1 VLSFLKRYRELI
13 IVAALLLYPFASF
26 LTRGH
31 LGRDPNLVD
40 RAVLWITSP
49 LQKAL
54 IWTFDGI
61 GAAWNGY
68 VALRGVQAEN
78 GALREENR
86 RLRAEANELAEV
98 RAQNERLKR
107 MLAYTESTPGQQIPA
122 RVLGVNPVATL
133 LSLRIDRGEDDGI
146 RRGMPVVTPDGVVG
160 QVQRATGQ
168 YADVV
173 LVTDANSK
181 LAVKVQRSRVRAT
194 ACGKGD
200 NKALQLENALRTE
213 DLQEGDQVVTSGTD
227 GVFPPGLAVGKITSL
242 HRRNYGM
249 VQTAEIA
256 PAVDMTKLEEVLV
269 IRTAAPLGT
278 TIIPQARRG
287 AGQTP

>member
-13 IVAALLLYPFASF
+13 VVGTLLLYPFASF

-31 LGRDPNLVD
+31 AAREPNFVD
-40 RAVLWITSP
+40 RGVLWITSP
-49 LQKAL
+49 MQKAL
-54 IWTFDGI
+54 IWSFDGI
-61 GAAWNGY
+61 AEGWSGY
-68 VALRGVQAEN
+68 VALRGVRVEN

-86 RLRAEANELAEV
+86 RLRAQANELAEA

-107 MLAYTESTPGQQIPA
+107 MLAYTESTPDQQVPA

-160 QVQRATGQ
+160 QIQRVTGQ

-173 LVTDANSK
+173 LITDPNSK

-194 ACGKGD
+194 ASGRGD
-200 NKALQLENALRTE
+200 NRALQLENALRTE

-227 GVFPPGLAVGKITSL
+227 EVFPPGLAVGRITSL

-249 VQTAEIA
+249 VQTAEIV

-269 IRTAAPLGT
+269 IRIAAPLGAMG
-278 TIIPQARRG
+278 IPQARRG
-287 AGQTP
+287 AGQAP

>member
-1 VLSFLKRYRELI
+1 IV
-13 IVAALLLYPFASF
+13 VAALLLYPFASF
-26 LTRGH
+26 LTRSH
-31 LGRDPNLVD
+31 MGRDPNVID

-49 LQKAL
+49 LQKGL
-54 IWTFDGI
+54 IWMFDGI

-68 VALRGVQAEN
+68 VALRGVRADN
-78 GALREENR
+78 AVLREENR

-107 MLAYTESTPGQQIPA
+107 MLAYTESAPGQQTPA

-146 RRGMPVVTPDGVVG
+146 WRGMPVVTPDGVVG
-160 QVQRATGQ
+160 QVQRVTGQ

-173 LVTDANSK
+173 LVTDMNSK

-194 ACGKGD
+194 ASGRGE

-227 GVFPPGLAVGKITSL
+227 GVFPPGLAVG
-242 HRRNYGM
+242 
-249 VQTAEIA
+249 
-256 PAVDMTKLEEVLV
+256 
-269 IRTAAPLGT
+269 
-278 TIIPQARRG
+278 
-287 AGQTP
+287 